1 MRVPATAPGPARRSP
16 RPDWVGHGPLSRLPR
31 LLWAFVVI
39 LAVLAFGV
47 VASRPA
53 APPDDRRLSPD
64 VALAAKAIDDLLHPT
79 DPRRDALADLPP
91 DFTTVS
97 HVVPGHMLAPDGTV
111 RSVHTDGGCSTPW
124 GDDNTK
130 WDYGVSCKAHDLGY
144 DLLRYAAAKG
154 EPLAPKIRRDLD
166 DRLSYDMHHM
176 CDLNPQDSA
185 ATCRVVASIYSAGLV
200 VNSWHQRWG
209 PPRGDPF
216 GSWALG
222 LLVVGLLLAVRVPG
236 LAQPRFRRKRAT
248 AELTAHHHDATTGS
262 GMSVLRVASLGAI
275 VLGESVLA
283 LAHWGPGQPSWIWPL
298 TWLFQLAPLFFFA
311 GGHANL
317 LAWRATRTQGGGF
330 GAYLAGRVCWLI
342 RPVLAFVTAWL
353 LVPLALELL
362 DVPPAA
368 VNAVGRLV
376 IQPLWLLG
384 LYLIAVALTPLL
396 DAVHRR
402 VPLTLTGAVVALAVV
417 IGALG
422 RTAVAGEVSGV
433 VLALLFQQLAMLHA
447 DGRLRSLPRW
457 AGVGAAVLA
466 LGGLIVLTTVGG
478 HPRMLIAEPT
488 ETAVLA
494 PSIAGVL
501 LLGVVQLGLVLAYR
515 GGAPTL
521 GPRLTR
527 ILGAV
532 RTAPMT
538 AYLLYLCTVL
548 VAAGVLGAMRV
559 SGGPAVAA
567 AWLARPQTWFAVLLV
582 LAPTIL
588 VFLWFERHRPLT
600 MPVPR
605 TGSLT
610 DGIAASLGVGY
621 GALGVLGFA
630 VTSLTGVDQTPGL
643 FGLPLDPMT
652 NLIHLL
658 LGWYLVHTVR
668 IGTSSRPGP
677 WLLTAVACWPPMIAT
692 SGIAVTAVHGTT
704 MAVALVCALVT
715 LVQAARQPLAWGAEA
730 AG

>member
-1 MRVPATAPGPARRSP
+1 MRISATARSP
-16 RPDWVGHGPLSRLPR
+16 RPDWAGHGPLSRLPR
-31 LLWAFVVI
+31 LLWALVVV

-53 APPDDRRLSPD
+53 APPEGRPLSPD
-64 VALAAKAIDDLLHPT
+64 VAAAARSIDDLLHPGA
-79 DPRRDALADLPP
+79 PGRDAVADLPA
-91 DFTTVS
+91 DFTAVS
-97 HVVPGHMLAPDGTV
+97 HVTPGHLRAPDGTL

-130 WDYGVSCKAHDLGY
+130 WNYGVSCKAHDLGY

-154 EPLAPKIRRDLD
+154 EPLAPQVRRDLD
-166 DRLSYDMHHM
+166 NRLSFDMHHM
-176 CDLNPQDSA
+176 CQLDPQGSA
-185 ATCRVVASIYSAGLV
+185 GTCQVVASIYSAGLV

-209 PPRGDPF
+209 PPRGDPL
-216 GSWALG
+216 GPWAMG
-222 LLVVGLLLAVRVPG
+222 LFVVALLLGVRVPG
-236 LAQPRFRRKRAT
+236 LARQRRKRVT
-248 AELTAHHHDATTGS
+248 AELTAHQHDPTTGS
-262 GMSVLRVASLGAI
+262 AMSVLRVASLGSI

-283 LAHWGPGQPSWIWPL
+283 LVHWGPGEPSWVWPL

-317 LAWRATRTQGGGF
+317 LAWRAAHAEGGGF
-330 GAYLAGRVCWLI
+330 GGYLAGRVCWLI

-362 DVPPAA
+362 DVPSAA

-384 LYLIAVALTPLL
+384 LYLIAVALTPLV
-396 DAVHRR
+396 DALHRR
-402 VPLTLTGAVVALAVV
+402 IPLTWTAVVVAVAVV
-417 IGALG
+417 VGAFG

-447 DGRLRSLPRW
+447 DGWLRALPRW
-457 AGVGAAVLA
+457 AGIAAAVA
-466 LGGLIVLTTVGG
+466 AFAGLIALTTVGG

-488 ETAVLA
+488 DSAVLA
-494 PSIAGVL
+494 PSIAGVM
-501 LLGVVQLGLVLAYR
+501 LLGVVQLGLITAYR
-515 GGAPTL
+515 GGHPAF

-527 ILGAV
+527 WLSAV

-538 AYLLYLCTVL
+538 AYLLYLCAVL
-548 VAAGVLGAMRV
+548 VVAGVIGAARAA
-559 SGGPAVAA
+559 GGPAVAA
-567 AWLARPQTWFAVLLV
+567 AWLVRPQTWFAVLLV
-582 LAPTIL
+582 LLPTIV

-605 TGSLT
+605 PGSLT
-610 DGIAASLGVGY
+610 DGIAASLGVGC

-630 VTSLTGVDQTPGL
+630 VTSLTGVAQTPDL
-643 FGLPLDPMT
+643 FGLPLDPMS

-677 WLLTAVACWPPMIAT
+677 WLLTALACWPPMMTTPNVI
-692 SGIAVTAVHGTT
+692 VTVVHGTA
-704 MAVALVCALVT
+704 MAVAGVCALVT
-715 LVQAARQPLAWGAEA
+715 LVQAVRQPVALRAGA

>member
-1 MRVPATAPGPARRSP
+1 
-16 RPDWVGHGPLSRLPR
+16 
-31 LLWAFVVI
+31 VVI

-53 APPDDRRLSPD
+53 APPDDRLLSPD
-64 VALAAKAIDDLLHPT
+64 VAAAAKSIDDLLHPG
-79 DPRRDALADLPP
+79 DPRRDALADLPL

-130 WDYGVSCKAHDLGY
+130 WNYGVSCKAHDLGY
-144 DLLRYAAAKG
+144 DLLRYAAAKN
-154 EPLAPKIRRDLD
+154 EPLAPQLRRDLD

-176 CDLNPQDSA
+176 CDLDPQGSA
-185 ATCRVVASIYSAGLV
+185 GTCRVVASIYSAGLV

-222 LLVVGLLLAVRVPG
+222 LLVVALLLAVRVPV
-236 LAQPRFRRKRAT
+236 LIQPRSRRKHGV
-248 AELTAHHHDATTGS
+248 ELTAHHHDPAPAST
-262 GMSVLRVASLGAI
+262 MSVLRVASLGAI

-283 LAHWGPGQPSWIWPL
+283 LVHWGPGEPSWIWPL

-317 LAWRATRTQGGGF
+317 LAWRATRSQGGGF

-362 DVPPAA
+362 DVPSGA
-368 VNAVGRLV
+368 VSAVGRLV

-402 VPLTLTGAVVALAVV
+402 MPLTVTAVVVLVAVV
-417 IGALG
+417 VGTLG

-433 VLALLFQQLAMLHA
+433 VLALLFQQLAMLYA
-447 DGRLRSLPRW
+447 DGRLRVVPRW
-457 AGVGAAVLA
+457 AGVLAALAA
-466 LGGLIVLTTVGG
+466 LGGLIALTTVGG

-488 ETAVLA
+488 ESAVLA
-494 PSIAGVL
+494 PSIAGVM

-515 GGAPTL
+515 GDAPKL
-521 GPRLTR
+521 GLRLSKAF
-527 ILGAV
+527 GAV

-538 AYLLYLCTVL
+538 AYLLYLCAVL
-548 VAAGVLGAMRV
+548 VVAGVIGAVRA
-559 SGGPAVAA
+559 SGGPSIAA
-567 AWLARPQTWFAVLLV
+567 AWLLRPQTWFAVLLV
-582 LAPTIL
+582 LAPAIL
-588 VFLWFERHRPLT
+588 AFLWFERHRPLT

-630 VTSLTGVDQTPGL
+630 VTSLAGVDQTPVL

-677 WLLTAVACWPPMIAT
+677 WVLTALACWPPMIAT
-692 SGIAVTAVHGTT
+692 SGIPVVTVHGTT
-704 MAVALVCALVT
+704 MAVAAVCALVT
-715 LVQAARQPLAWGAEA
+715 LVQAVREPLGLRAEA